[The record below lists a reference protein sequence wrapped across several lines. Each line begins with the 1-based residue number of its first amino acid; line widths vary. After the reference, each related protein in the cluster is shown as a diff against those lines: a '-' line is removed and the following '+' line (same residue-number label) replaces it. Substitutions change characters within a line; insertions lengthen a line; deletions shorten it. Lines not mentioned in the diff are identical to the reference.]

1 VLMGRT
7 QSLINDINETSVSVL
22 NLIVTNR
29 DKFKNLNIPA
39 SAHGHSE
46 E

>member
-1 VLMGRT
+1 MGRT
-7 QSLINDINETSVSVL
+7 QRLINDINETSVSVL

-29 DKFKNLNIPA
+29 DKFKNLNVPPRPA
-39 SAHGHSE
+39 GE

>member
-1 VLMGRT
+1 MGRT
-7 QSLINDINETSVSVL
+7 QALINDINETSVSVL

-29 DKFKNLNIPA
+29 DKFKNVTIAAPA
-39 SAHGHSE
+39 RDE

>member
-1 VLMGRT
+1 
-7 QSLINDINETSVSVL
+7 VL

-39 SAHGHSE
+39 SSGHGHSE

>member
-1 VLMGRT
+1 VA
-7 QSLINDINETSVSVL
+7 VL

-29 DKFKNLNIPA
+29 DKFKNMSVSHA
-39 SAHGHSE
+39 EDE